1 MQMNRKS
8 LFYILPAFI
17 FISNELIR
25 TYIRPEYGKKK
36 YGLLSEIL
44 GWLPNFLAGFGIIAF
59 AVGIVVFIEELNGKK
74 FGQKAKIIGLFFT
87 TLVAGTGL
95 IIHEISQK
103 SGGLYY
109 DIDDIFATI
118 VGIAFGIILYYFAL
132 LRKNKNDSK
141 QIQ

>member
-8 LFYILPAFI
+8 LFYILPALI

-36 YGLLSEIL
+36 YELISEIL
-44 GWLPNFLAGFGIIAF
+44 GWLPNLLAGFGIMAF

-74 FGQKAKIIGLFFT
+74 FGQKTKIIGLFFT
-87 TLVAGTGL
+87 TLIAGTGL

-109 DIDDIFATI
+109 DIDDIIATI
-118 VGIAFGIILYYFAL
+118 VGIALGTILYYFAL

>member
-1 MQMNRKS
+1 M
-8 LFYILPAFI
+8 LYIIQSTEVSFLT
-17 FISNELIR
+17 NEAVR
-25 TYIRPEYGKKK
+25 TYIRPIYGQKK
-36 YGLLSEIL
+36 YGIWSEIL
-44 GWLPNFLAGFGIIAF
+44 GWLPNLLAGFGIMAF

-74 FGQKAKIIGLFFT
+74 IRQKAKIIGLFFT

-109 DIDDIFATI
+109 DIDDIIATI

-132 LRKNKNDSK
+132 LRENKNDSK